1 MGASY
6 AIANFIAEFPTGF
19 LTFLNIFFSSGAFAF
34 TTGEVLNLW
43 ELASFPWTFYAIT
56 KFVTEVPSRA
66 DTPFDVLLVSRAFTC
81 APVLVPC

>member
-19 LTFLNIFFSSGAFAF
+19 LAFPYIFFSLGAFAF

-43 ELASFPWTFYAIT
+43 ELATFLWTFYAIT
-56 KFVTEVPSRA
+56 KFVTEVPSRV
-66 DTPFDVLLVSRAFTC
+66 DTPFDVFLVSRAFTC
-81 APVLVPC
+81 ALILVPC